1 MAHTTRDK
9 KKLLGRVRRIKGQV
23 AAMERALESEADCA
37 SVLQLIAS
45 ARGAIGSLMNEVM
58 EAHALEHLVDSHRG
72 RKRGNASEVRK
83 FIEVLRTYI
92 K

>member
-1 MAHTTRDK
+1 MAHTTRNK

-23 AAMERALESEADCA
+23 EAVERALESEADCA

-45 ARGAIGSLMNEVM
+45 TRGAIGSLMNQVM
-58 EAHALEHLVDSHRG
+58 EEHVLVHLVDSSRG
-72 RKRGNASEVRK
+72 RKGGNAAEVRE
-83 FIEVLRTYI
+83 FIEVLRTCI